1 MKIPLVTDERGL
13 VCFQKTRV
21 VLLGGGGG
29 GGCGAKV
36 KKETR

>member
-1 MKIPLVTDERGL
+1 VKIPLVTDEREL
-13 VCFQKTRV
+13 ACFQKTRV

-29 GGCGAKV
+29 CGAKV